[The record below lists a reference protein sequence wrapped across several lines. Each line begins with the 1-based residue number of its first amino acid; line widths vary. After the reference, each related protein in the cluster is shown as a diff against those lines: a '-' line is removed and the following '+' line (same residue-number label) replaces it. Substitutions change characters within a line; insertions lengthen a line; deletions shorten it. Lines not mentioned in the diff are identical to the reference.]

1 MAADNGRPDNSRPD
15 NQPSDADPRD
25 GQPSTG
31 QSTWGGRFSEPT
43 DAFVARLNA
52 SVAFDKRLHRED
64 IAGSRAHAAMLARQG
79 IISAADQAAIEAGLS
94 QVEAQIA
101 AGTFEWSVALEDVHM
116 NVEQRLTAA
125 IGAPGKRLH
134 TARSRN
140 DQVATDLRLWLRTRI
155 DEAVVPALDQ
165 LIDAL
170 LLVAE
175 RDGAA
180 VLPGYTHLQRA
191 QPILLAHHLLAYVH
205 MLERDRGRLLDCRR
219 RLNECPLGAAALAGT
234 PFGIDRAQ
242 TAAALGFDRPMAN
255 SLDAV
260 ASRDFAVEYCAAAAT
275 CMMHLSRLA
284 EELVCWSSQEFGF
297 IELGDAFAT
306 GSSIMPQK
314 KNPDIPELVRGKTG
328 RVFGDLVALLT
339 VQKGLPLAY
348 NKDLQEDKEAL
359 FDAVD
364 TLRDCLSA
372 MARLLPATRVRQD
385 RMRAACD
392 AGFVTATDVA
402 DYLAQAGMPFR
413 EAHHVVGRIVAW
425 CIVEGRTLPSL
436 TLAEWQQFSP
446 VFDDAIRAA
455 VTVEASVAARTS
467 EGGTAPA
474 RVEAALTAARARHA
488 ARAAG

>member
-1 MAADNGRPDNSRPD
+1 MADEIRDGDA
-15 NQPSDADPRD
+15 QTSDA
-25 GQPSTG
+25 QSSTS

-52 SVAFDKRLHRED
+52 SVGFDKRLHRED
-64 IAGSRAHAAMLARQG
+64 IAGSRAHAQMLAAQG
-79 IISAADQAAIEAGLS
+79 IISAADQASIDAGLDGVAADIEAGRF
-94 QVEAQIA
+94 V
-101 AGTFEWSVALEDVHM
+101 WSVALEDVHM

-125 IGAPGKRLH
+125 IGPAGKRLH

-140 DQVATDLRLWLRTRI
+140 DQVATDLRLWLRRQI
-155 DEAVVPALDQ
+155 DEALVPAVDQ

-170 LLVAE
+170 LVVAE
-175 RDGAA
+175 RDGDA

-191 QPILLAHHLLAYVH
+191 QPILLAHHLLAYVS

-234 PFGIDRAQ
+234 PFPIDRQA
-242 TAAALGFDRPMAN
+242 TAAALGFDRPMVN

-260 ASRDFAVEYCAAAAT
+260 ADRDFTVEFCAAASL
-275 CMMHLSRLA
+275 CMVHLSRLS
-284 EELVCWSSQEFGF
+284 EELVVWSSQEFGF

-364 TLRDCLSA
+364 TLRDCVA
-372 MARLLPATRVRQD
+372 VMARLLPKTRFNTE

-402 DYLAQAGMPFR
+402 DYLAQKGMPFR

-425 CIVEGRTLPSL
+425 CLIEERTLPSL
-436 TLAEWQQFSP
+436 TMSEWQGFSD
-446 VFDDAIRAA
+446 VFDADIRAA

-467 EGGTAPA
+467 EGGTAPS
-474 RVEAALTAARARHA
+474 RVQQALAHARARHVERLA
-488 ARAAG
+488 STS